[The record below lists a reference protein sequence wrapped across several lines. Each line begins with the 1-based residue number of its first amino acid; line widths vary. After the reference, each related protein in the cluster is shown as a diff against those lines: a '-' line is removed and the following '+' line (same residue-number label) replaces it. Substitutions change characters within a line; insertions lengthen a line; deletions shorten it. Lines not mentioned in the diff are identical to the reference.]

1 LNTPS
6 TRAMV
11 SMLAISIAVF
21 LAAILVAAIQPGRVG
36 GTRTVATPS
45 RSPSSSAPA
54 STPGYAAPAPYSAA
68 PNSAA
73 PGGGGLA
80 GASGTTPSTLPTAVE
95 GNAIER
101 TNPSVEDPSR
111 LAFTVGRTSVLVPA
125 LALAVAAALLAVS
138 RRRAQVC

>member
-1 LNTPS
+1 
-6 TRAMV
+6 MV

-21 LAAILVAAIQPGRVG
+21 CAAILVAAIQPGRVG

-54 STPGYAAPAPYSAA
+54 STPGSAAPA

-111 LAFTVGRTSVLVPA
+111 LAFTGGRTSLLVPA